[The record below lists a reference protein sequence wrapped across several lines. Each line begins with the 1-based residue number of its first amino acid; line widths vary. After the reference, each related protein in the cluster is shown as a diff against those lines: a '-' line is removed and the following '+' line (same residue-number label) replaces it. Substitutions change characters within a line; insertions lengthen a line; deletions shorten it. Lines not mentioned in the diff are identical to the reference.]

1 MIADDL
7 SSVVHCAFRDV
18 LARAPEEAPTLLH
31 CLDELSQY
39 IERGT
44 VRLMLRELAEEPA
57 YPVGPE
63 PEARRAV
70 RAVCEER
77 MQELSESMPEVP
89 SLERSDVS
97 SETLS
102 FIAYH
107 AARYAAGR
115 GTYMNDV
122 IADFTEC
129 VLDRL
134 TPSVKE
140 DLAAVIGKRLGR
152 CQYSAPDMSRWLEVY
167 RRLRK

>member
-7 SSVVHCAFRDV
+7 SSAVHCAFRDV
-18 LARAPEEAPTLLH
+18 LATAPEEAPTLLH
-31 CLDELSQY
+31 CLDDLALY
-39 IERGT
+39 IEKGT

-57 YPVGPE
+57 YPVGGE
-63 PEARRAV
+63 PEARRVV
-70 RAVCEER
+70 RAVCVER
-77 MQELSESMPEVP
+77 MRELVVTIPEVP
-89 SLERSDVS
+89 SLDRSAVAC
-97 SETLS
+97 ETLGY
-102 FIAYH
+102 IALH

-122 IADFTEC
+122 IADFTES